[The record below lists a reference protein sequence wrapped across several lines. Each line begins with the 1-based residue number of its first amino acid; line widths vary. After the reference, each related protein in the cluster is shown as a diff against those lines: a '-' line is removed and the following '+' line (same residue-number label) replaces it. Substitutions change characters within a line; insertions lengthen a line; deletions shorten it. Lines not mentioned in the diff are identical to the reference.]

1 MTDYQYL
8 GKPRKLID
16 GLEKVTGHVRYP
28 ADLALSGMLYAR
40 PVLSPYAHAGILAID
55 TQAAAAMP
63 GVVAVLTAQD
73 LPTRHRAI
81 TSRNSAILARD
92 KVLWRGQPVAVVVGE
107 SEAAAQDAVEQ
118 VVVTY
123 APLPVVA
130 DALTAMQP
138 DAPTIW
144 PDGLP
149 RDESD
154 LTAVHTSERVNAR
167 PRASQEHPNNVHA
180 ASRFQRGDLAQG
192 WADADLILEH
202 TYHLS
207 MAHQGYLEPHACVAE
222 PDPFGQSV
230 TLYTSTQGQFLVRE
244 EVARLLSWTD
254 SRVRVVPLAVGG
266 GFGAKY
272 GIVEPLAAAIALT
285 VKQPV
290 RLVFSRSEDFLAT
303 TPAPAVVI
311 ELKTGA
317 RHDGTLTAL
326 QARVILDN
334 GIFSFRLGGIV
345 ATLLGGYYRW
355 PNLHIECLE
364 VNTHKPPMGAYRAP
378 GAPHATFAIESQ
390 MDEMAAA
397 LGLDPLAF
405 RLQNAVGEG
414 DLTGTGRPWP
424 AIGLNTCLEA
434 LQAHPAWQNRAQ
446 KAPGEGIGIAIGGW
460 PSAVEPAAAICRV
473 DSDGTVSLQAGVVD
487 ISGVNSS
494 AVLVAAEVLGV
505 HPDQVRLIQGDTNSG
520 PFGPASGG
528 SQATYSLSGAVVK
541 AAEEA
546 RKKLVKVAAEQFEAA
561 EADIEI
567 VEGQARVRGVPD
579 RTLSLAHLVGIAQSK
594 RGGVGPIVGEGSAAV
609 AQSAPGFVAHLVKVR
624 VDAETG
630 QVEPL
635 QYVAF
640 QDVGFALNPLLV
652 EGQMHGGMVQGLSL
666 GLYEAM
672 VYDAEGQLLS
682 GSLMDYVLPRAG
694 MTPPLETHL
703 VQTPSPL
710 GPFGA
715 RGVGEPPITAGA
727 AALANAI
734 KDATGVRLTRLPLT
748 AEVVWQGLKG
758 KENEHR

>member
-28 ADLALSGMLYAR
+28 ADLALPGMLYAR
-40 PVLSPYAHAGILAID
+40 PVLSPYAHAGILSID
-55 TQAAAAMP
+55 TQAATAMP

-81 TSRNSAILARD
+81 TSRNSAVLARD

-118 VVVTY
+118 VIVTY

-144 PDGLP
+144 SNGLP
-149 RDESD
+149 REESD
-154 LTAVHTSERVNAR
+154 FTAVHTNESVAN
-167 PRASQEHPNNVHA
+167 RASQENPNNVHA
-180 ASRFQRGDLAQG
+180 VSHFQRGDLQQG
-192 WADADLILEH
+192 WAEADLILEH

-207 MAHQGYLEPHACVAE
+207 MVHQGYLEPHACVAE

-244 EVARLLSWTD
+244 EVARLLSWPE
-254 SRVRVVPLAVGG
+254 SRVRIVPLAVGG

-272 GIVEPLAAAIALT
+272 GIVEPLAAGIALT
-285 VKQPV
+285 VRQPV
-290 RLVFSRSEDFLAT
+290 RLVFTRSEDFLAT
-303 TPAPAVVI
+303 TPAPAIVI

-334 GIFSFRLGGIV
+334 GIFSFGLGGIV
-345 ATLLGGYYRW
+345 AALLGGYYKW

-364 VNTHKPPMGAYRAP
+364 VNTHKPQIGAYRAP
-378 GAPHATFAIESQ
+378 GAPQATFAIESQ
-390 MDEMAAA
+390 MDEIAAA

-405 RLQNAVGEG
+405 RLQNAVNEG

-424 AIGLNTCLEA
+424 KIGLQQCLEQ
-434 LQAHPAWQNRAQ
+434 LQQHPSWQNRAQ
-446 KAPGEGIGIAIGGW
+446 KAAGEGIGIAVGGW
-460 PSAVEPAAAICRV
+460 PSAVEPSAAICRV
-473 DSDGTVSLQAGVVD
+473 DSDGTVSIQVGVVD

-494 AVLVAAEVLGV
+494 TVLVAAEVLGV

-528 SQATYSLSGAVVK
+528 SQVTYSLSGAVAK

-546 RKKLVKVAAEQFEAA
+546 RKKLVKVAADQFEAA

-567 VEGQARVRGVPD
+567 VNGQARVRGVPD

-594 RGGVGPIVGEGSAAV
+594 RGGVGPIVGEGNAAV
-609 AQSAPGFVAHLVKVR
+609 AQNAPGFAAHLVKVR

-630 QVEPL
+630 QVMPL
-635 QYVAF
+635 QYIAF

-652 EGQMHGGMVQGLSL
+652 EGQMHGGMAQGLSL

-672 VYDAEGQLLS
+672 VYNAEGQLLS
-682 GSLMDYVLPRAG
+682 GSLMDYALPRAD
-694 MTPPLETHL
+694 MLPPLEAHL
-703 VQTPSPL
+703 VQNPSPL

-748 AEVVWQGLKG
+748 AESVWQALRTQKAT
-758 KENEHR
+758 ETQE

>member
-28 ADLALSGMLYAR
+28 ADLALPGMLYAR
-40 PVLSPYAHAGILAID
+40 PVLSPYAHAGILSID

-81 TSRNSAILARD
+81 TSRNSAVLARD

-144 PDGLP
+144 PNGLP
-149 RDESD
+149 REESD
-154 LTAVHTSERVNAR
+154 LTSVHTSESVAS
-167 PRASQEHPNNVHA
+167 RASQENPNNVHA
-180 ASRFQRGDLAQG
+180 VSHFQRGDLQQG
-192 WADADLILEH
+192 WAEADLILEQ

-207 MAHQGYLEPHACVAE
+207 MVHQGYLEPHACVAE
-222 PDPFGQSV
+222 PDPFAQSV

-244 EVARLLSWTD
+244 EVARLLSWPD
-254 SRVRVVPLAVGG
+254 SRVRIVPLAVGG

-272 GIVEPLAAAIALT
+272 GIVEPLAAAVALT
-285 VKQPV
+285 VRQPV
-290 RLVFSRSEDFLAT
+290 RLAFTRSEDFLAT
-303 TPAPAVVI
+303 TPSPAVVI

-317 RHDGTLTAL
+317 RRDGSLTAL

-334 GIFSFRLGGIV
+334 GVFSFRLGGIV
-345 ATLLGGYYRW
+345 ATLLGGYYKW

-364 VNTHKPPMGAYRAP
+364 VNTHKPQIGAYRAP
-378 GAPHATFAIESQ
+378 GAPQATFAIESQ

-405 RLQNAVGEG
+405 RLQNAVSEG

-424 AIGLNTCLEA
+424 KIGLQQCLEQ
-434 LQAHPAWQNRAQ
+434 LQQHPAWQNRAQ
-446 KAPGEGIGIAIGGW
+446 KAAGEGIGIAVGGW
-460 PSAVEPAAAICRV
+460 PSAVEPSAAICRV
-473 DSDGTVSLQAGVVD
+473 DNDGTVSLQVGTVD
-487 ISGVNSS
+487 ISGVHSS

-505 HPDQVRLIQGDTNSG
+505 HPDQVRLIQGNTDSG

-528 SQATYSLSGAVVK
+528 SQVTYSISGAVVK
-541 AAEEA
+541 AAESA
-546 RKKLVKVAAEQFEAA
+546 RQKLIQVAAEQFEAA
-561 EADIEI
+561 EADVEI
-567 VEGQARVRGVPD
+567 VDGQARVRGVPD

-609 AQSAPGFVAHLVKVR
+609 AQNAPGFVAHLVKVR

-652 EGQMHGGMVQGLSL
+652 EGQMHGGMTQGLSL

-682 GSLMDYVLPRAG
+682 GSLMDYALPRAD
-694 MTPPLETHL
+694 MLPPLEAHL
-703 VQTPSPL
+703 VQNPSPL

-734 KDATGVRLTRLPLT
+734 KDAAGVRLTRLPLT
-748 AEVVWQGLKG
+748 AEVVWQALRAQKG
-758 KENEHR
+758 TDIQE